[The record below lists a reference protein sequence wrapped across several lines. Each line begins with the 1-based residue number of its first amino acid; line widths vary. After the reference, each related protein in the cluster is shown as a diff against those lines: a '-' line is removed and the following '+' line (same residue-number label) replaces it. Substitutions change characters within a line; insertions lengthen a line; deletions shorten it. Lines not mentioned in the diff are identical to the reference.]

1 MRFESAKSGG
11 RPGPEGSD
19 FKSSPLPLLATGAG
33 LVAFQTLASQAGEL
47 HGSAQSDLKS
57 EWEPVEAR
65 RFDLRDVREM
75 LQFWTIGVNMVNVV
89 NFIPTVQAREKKS
102 EAGSTFTAAK
112 RFRNLLAVARRWTEH

>member
-1 MRFESAKSGG
+1 M
-11 RPGPEGSD
+11 
-19 FKSSPLPLLATGAG
+19 
-33 LVAFQTLASQAGEL
+33 VAFQTLASQAGEL

-89 NFIPTVQAREKKS
+89 NFIPTVQAREKK
-102 EAGSTFTAAK
+102 
-112 RFRNLLAVARRWTEH
+112 V